1 MIFIRVD
8 LPAPFSPTRPWISPA
23 LSAKS
28 TARRACTPPKDF
40 EMPESSSSAG
50 GIDQTFELQYLRL
63 PLTPALSRKRE
74 RGRAA
79 AFIGRRAVVAAVAD
93 RGYIPSPARGRR
105 WPRSGR
111 MRVSRHRTYAVAQIR
126 N

>member
-23 LSAKS
+23 FSAKS

-50 GIDQTFELQYLRL
+50 GIVQTSELQHFSASRHPGPL
-63 PLTPALSRKRE
+63 PQAGEGAR
-74 RGRAA
+74 RGRH
-79 AFIGRRAVVAAVAD
+79 RA
-93 RGYIPSPARGRR
+93 PLLL
-105 WPRSGR
+105 
-111 MRVSRHRTYAVAQIR
+111 
-126 N
+126 